1 VRRHH
6 PPSDGVFSL
15 GASVSG
21 ADHVLQPDK
30 VSTGASPHYWSISP
44 WGVFISTLTAAA
56 PKRSVGSG
64 RLPSLRRAAALLAAL
79 LMAVLAVM
87 VPAGSAQAAKSF
99 PEEGKPLL
107 GAVLEWGEDTAGGF
121 SERLGASPAL
131 FGHDI
136 AFPFRASEEN
146 DIRGFLEQSGG
157 QGAHAMLTVRPTVPL
172 DQVTAEAAAAFAGD
186 VRRVA
191 EDFKGQLLIRF
202 APDMNASW
210 VEWGQQP
217 AAYRKAFQAVT
228 AALRLT
234 DAGGRYLM
242 VWEPYL
248 GKDYPFDRNRN
259 APQPGSE
266 GFALLDT
273 NGDGA
278 WNGSD
283 KAYEP
288 YYPGDD
294 AVDWVGLTAYH
305 DDTAGGAA
313 VNTVPRAGELQE
325 MLSASGGESFYA
337 DYAQERGMPFLLQ
350 TSAFY
355 SPSSGGAAEA
365 DIKNSW
371 WDQVLGVAT
380 SAEFA
385 KTGAVV
391 WDERTSTRDTG
402 VASIDWRLTGDSAI
416 ADAALARLES
426 SSVETGP
433 VTDVTSGSGPTRS
446 NTLSGAAA
454 WTVGAAL
461 IILLVAL
468 WQIPARLNAVSA
480 WGYSDPSSRDSRVD
494 LLRGLAIVF
503 VVVNHLGMA
512 SLFQLLTQEAVGF
525 VSGAELFVLF
535 SGLVVGMVYGP
546 RVKEDLGTVV
556 DLTSR
561 RAGKLYLTALVVLV
575 GVFLMSLL
583 PVFRTDALTT
593 FVDQGTGGAGHDGA
607 GRTYD
612 LYAGMETLFQ
622 FPVPAQVLPAILLL
636 QFGPWQFNVMGLYVV
651 LLLVSPLI
659 LAALNRG
666 KAVWVLAATLALYAV
681 GAVTRFR
688 VLPSQ
693 FEDSFPLLVWQVL
706 FVIGLVAGFHR
717 RSIVAWLS
725 ARTWVVA
732 ACTAAAFAFA
742 FLSWGNPYL
751 ANGFDVRLAIIPDA
765 LYRTMYDLFFG
776 RTYLAPGR
784 LLNVLVLVVAAYA
797 FLTAYWKP
805 VQRALGWFLVPLGR
819 ATLYVFIMHV
829 VLIAVI
835 ANIPA
840 LQQGDVLINTV
851 AYVVVLGLLWLMV
864 RTRFLFRIIPT

>member
-1 VRRHH
+1 
-6 PPSDGVFSL
+6 
-15 GASVSG
+15 
-21 ADHVLQPDK
+21 
-30 VSTGASPHYWSISP
+30 
-44 WGVFISTLTAAA
+44 
-56 PKRSVGSG
+56 
-64 RLPSLRRAAALLAAL
+64 
-79 LMAVLAVM
+79 M
-87 VPAGSAQAAKSF
+87 
-99 PEEGKPLL
+99 L
-107 GAVLEWGEDTAGGF
+107 GAVLEWGEDTAAGF
-121 SERLGASPAL
+121 TERLGASPAF

-136 AFPFRASEEN
+136 ALPFRASEEN

-157 QGAHAMLTVRPTVPL
+157 QGAHAMLTVKPSVPL
-172 DQVTAEAAAAFAGD
+172 DQVTADAAASFAAE
-186 VRRVA
+186 VRKLAVN
-191 EDFKGQLLIRF
+191 FKGQLLVRF

-217 AAYRKAFQAVT
+217 AAYRSAFQT
-228 AALRLT
+228 ISAAFDET
-234 DAGGRYLM
+234 DGERTSM

-248 GKDYPFDRNRN
+248 GKDYPYDRHRN
-259 APQPGSE
+259 APGPGSE

-273 NGDGA
+273 NGDGV

-283 KAYEP
+283 AAYAP

-294 AVDWVGLTAYH
+294 AVDWVGLTAFH
-305 DDTAGGAA
+305 DDTAGGAP
-313 VNTVPRAGELQE
+313 VNTVPRQNELKE
-325 MLSASGGESFYA
+325 MLTTSGAENFYA
-337 DYAQERGMPFLLQ
+337 TYAAGKDKPFLLH
-350 TSAFY
+350 TAAFY
-355 SPSSGGAAEA
+355 SPASGGASDL
-365 DIKNSW
+365 DIKVGW
-371 WDQVLGVAT
+371 WDQVLDAAT
-380 SAEFA
+380 STDFA
-385 KTGAVV
+385 KTAAVV
-391 WDERTSTRDTG
+391 WDERTSTRDIG
-402 VASIDWRLTGDSAI
+402 VASIDWLLTGNPAV
-416 ADAALARLES
+416 AAAARDRLEAS
-426 SSVETGP
+426 PMVTGP
-433 VTDVTSGSGPTRS
+433 VTDIAAGAGYVRA
-446 NTLSGAAA
+446 NTLAGAAA

-468 WQIPARLNAVSA
+468 WQIPRRVNAATA
-480 WGYSDPSSRDSRVD
+480 WSYTDPSNRDSRVD
-494 LLRGLAIVF
+494 LLRGMAIVF
-503 VVVNHLGMA
+503 VVVNHLGMT

-546 RVKEDLGTVV
+546 RVQADFGTVV

-561 RAGKLYLTALVVLV
+561 RAAKLYVTALAVLI
-575 GVFLMSLL
+575 GVFLISLL
-583 PVFRTDALTT
+583 PVFQTDTLTT
-593 FVDQGTGGAGHDGA
+593 FVDQGTGGAGHTGA

-612 LYAGMETLFQ
+612 LYAGMESLFQ
-622 FPVPAQVLPAILLL
+622 FPVPPQVLPAILLL

-666 KAVWVLAATLALYAV
+666 KAVWVLAATLTVYVV

-688 VLPSQ
+688 ILPSQ

-717 RSIVAWLS
+717 HRITSWFS
-725 ARTWVVA
+725 DHTWAVA
-732 ACTAAAFAFA
+732 ACTAAAFIFA

-751 ANGFDVRLAIIPDA
+751 ANGFDVRLSIVPDTV
-765 LYRTMYDLFFG
+765 YRSMYDLFFG

-805 VQRALGWFLVPLGR
+805 VARALGWFLIPLGR
-819 ATLYVFIMHV
+819 ATLYVFIIHV

-840 LQQGDVLINTV
+840 LRQGDIWINTA
-851 AYVVVLGLLWLMV
+851 AYALVLGLLWVMV

>member
-1 VRRHH
+1 MAAVL
-6 PPSDGVFSL
+6 PA
-15 GASVSG
+15 GA
-21 ADHVLQPDK
+21 A
-30 VSTGASPHYWSISP
+30 
-44 WGVFISTLTAAA
+44 
-56 PKRSVGSG
+56 
-64 RLPSLRRAAALLAAL
+64 RAAE
-79 LMAVLAVM
+79 
-87 VPAGSAQAAKSF
+87 PA
-99 PEEGKPLL
+99 PDEGKPLL
-107 GAVLEWGEDTAGGF
+107 GVVLEWGEDTAAGF
-121 SERLGASPAL
+121 AERLGASPAV

-136 AFPFRASEEN
+136 AFPYRSAEQN
-146 DIRGFLEQSGG
+146 DITGFLEQSSL
-157 QGAHAMLTVRPTVPL
+157 QGAHAMLTVKPTVPL
-172 DQVTAEAAAAFAGD
+172 DQIDAAAAESFAGE
-186 VRRVA
+186 VRRLTA
-191 EDFKGQLLIRF
+191 EFKGQVLVRF

-217 AAYRKAFQAVT
+217 AAYREAFRSVS
-228 AALRLT
+228 AAFK
-234 DAGGRYLM
+234 DSDDGRTVI

-259 APQPGSE
+259 APAPGSD

-278 WNGSD
+278 WDGSD
-283 KAYEP
+283 GAYEP
-288 YYPGDD
+288 YYPGND
-294 AVDWVGLTAYH
+294 AVDWVGLTAFH

-313 VNTVPRAGELQE
+313 VNSVPRAGELAE
-325 MLSASGGESFYA
+325 MLTASGGENFYST
-337 DYAQERGMPFLLQ
+337 YAEGRAKPFLLQ
-350 TSAFY
+350 TAAFY
-355 SPSSGGAAEA
+355 SPASGGASEA
-365 DIKNSW
+365 GIKTGW
-371 WDQVLGVAT
+371 WDQVVGTAT
-380 SAEFA
+380 SAEFGRTA
-385 KTGAVV
+385 AVV

-402 VASIDWRLTGDSAI
+402 VASIDWLLTGSPEI
-416 ADAALARLES
+416 ARAALERLEAS
-426 SSVETGP
+426 PLVTGP
-433 VTDVTSGSGPTRS
+433 VTDVSTGGSGYVRA
-446 NTLSGAAA
+446 NTLAGAAA

-461 IILLVAL
+461 IVLLVAL
-468 WQIPARLNAVSA
+468 WQIPRRVSAATA
-480 WGYSDPSSRDSRVD
+480 WGYTDPSGRDSRVD
-494 LLRGLAIVF
+494 LLRGLASVF
-503 VVVNHLGMA
+503 VVVNHLGMT

-546 RVKEDLGTVV
+546 RVKDDFGTVV

-561 RAGKLYLTALVVLV
+561 RAGKLYLTALIVLV
-575 GVFLMSLL
+575 GVFLASLL

-612 LYAGMETLFQ
+612 LYAGMESLFQ
-622 FPVPAQVLPAILLL
+622 FPVPPQVLPAILLL

-651 LLLVSPLI
+651 LLLASPFI

-666 KAVWVLAATLALYAV
+666 KAVWVLAGTLAVYAV
-681 GAVTRFR
+681 GTATRFR
-688 VLPSQ
+688 LLPSQ

-706 FVIGLVAGFHR
+706 FVLGLVAGFHR

-732 ACTAAAFAFA
+732 ACTALAFLLA

-751 ANGFDVRLAIIPDA
+751 ANGFDVRLAIVPDTLYRAVYDA
-765 LYRTMYDLFFG
+765 LFA

-805 VQRALGWFLVPLGR
+805 VQRALGWFLIPLGR

-829 VLIAVI
+829 VLIAVV

-840 LQQGDVLINTV
+840 LQQENILLNTA
-851 AYVVVLGLLWLMV
+851 AYAVVLGLLWVMV
-864 RTRFLFRIIPT
+864 RTKFLFRIIPT